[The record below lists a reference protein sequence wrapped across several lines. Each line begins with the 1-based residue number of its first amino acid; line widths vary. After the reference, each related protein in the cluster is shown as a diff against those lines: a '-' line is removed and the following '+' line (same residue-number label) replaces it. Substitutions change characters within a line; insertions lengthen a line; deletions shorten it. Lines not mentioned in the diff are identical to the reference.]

1 MFQVKCFSPKKVF
14 YDCQCEK
21 KFDAIVLAHK
31 LTEVYSHKSIVKRVG
46 EDTHFYDVY
55 PPLDLDDCND

>member
-1 MFQVKCFSPKKVF
+1 MFQVKCFSPQKVI

-21 KFDAIVLAHK
+21 KFDAIMLAHK
-31 LTEVYSHKSIVKRVG
+31 LTEVYSHKSIVKHLD

-55 PPLDLDDCND
+55 PSLDLVDYTL